1 MTTQTSAYYSFFPHL
16 RQGLANLIAEED
28 SLTGGT
34 GARAQISFDVNI
46 ERTKTDDTT
55 DLGTASRS
63 VDIIGPGDVTGLNSK
78 AVIRHA
84 PEEGDQTFEPNYLPF
99 VEFYDEDF
107 PWRYSPAKAKTE
119 SLTIY
124 QNRPVN
130 DQVQVDCKRLR
141 PWLSLV
147 VLKTDEFS
155 YEQDFNGVLPAIN
168 VNNAK
173 DSFQPNDTSWA
184 WAHVQINKDLGDPS
198 TGTAVADALG
208 SFETLMGDESNAD
221 RALSRIICPRKLTE
235 NTKYHAFLIP
245 TYEIGRLTG
254 LGQEIGTV
262 KSMAP
267 AWTDSDTSTKQFPYY
282 YHWQFETT
290 DSSDF
295 ESLVDA
301 LVPRVIEDNAVKR
314 EMDIQKPGNPILDG
328 TSDQPTVN
336 VYGALKSPSGSDAA
350 WNPYDDS
357 NRFNKKLRSILN
369 LSDDYQ
375 QTSPGADPIITPP
388 IYGQWAALRKR
399 VFATED
405 FNPPEEP
412 SSPNWIDELN
422 LDPSLRVLAGIGA
435 NVVRE
440 KQEEFMSQAWKQ
452 VGDIIEAN
460 KKLKSGQNAEEASRL
475 MYNKSV
481 NSENDEGLLLMT
493 HNLHSRLKS
502 GSTSLSSAVGNSRI
516 PNQCFSGTFRKLTS
530 KNGKLSKALDKNR
543 TAFLDNTSGD
553 EDIID
558 AFNTTLTTAPD
569 YVSPTGQADYDVF
582 NAGQLTVA
590 HVNGIPLRNT
600 FYLTKPGTT
609 AMAPGNMAPETIH
622 GTEFRGALLVQHGKF
637 DGQVHGPAA
646 WNASLAIDTTAS
658 GLRGKIKPDESV
670 KNAVTKKISGTSL
683 SEIKQVM
690 ATPKIKAPMYKAL
703 LELDSEAF
711 MPNMKESLPDNTIAL
726 LESNQKF
733 IEAYLAGMN
742 HEMARELLWREYPTD
757 QRGSVFQEFWSNQM
771 DPWDTQATD
780 QGIRNIKPIHE
791 WTDGASLASLGDNN
805 PGSINPDNLVL
816 AIRSDLLR
824 KYPNLSVFAIKA
836 TWDANGK
843 RLFDDNIVNGA
854 NTKYPIFSATASPDI
869 TFLGFDLTDTEAIG
883 GSDPQGSAGWFF
895 VFKERAGDI
904 RFGLDLP
911 VNGFPSIGDTS
922 LTESWDD
929 MSWAHMGNSGQ
940 SLADVKFL
948 NLNKHSLDFGSG
960 PSADDENV
968 YWGTNAADV
977 AYILEQ
983 KPVII
988 GIHAT
993 DMLPE

>member
-1 MTTQTSAYYSFFPHL
+1 MTTTSAYYSFFPHL
-16 RQGLANLIAEED
+16 RQGLANLISEED
-28 SLTGGT
+28 TLTGGT

-46 ERTKTDDTT
+46 ERTKHDNTT
-55 DLGTASRS
+55 DIANASRA
-63 VDIIGPGDVTGLNSK
+63 VDVIGPGDVTGLNSK

-84 PEEGDQTFEPNYLPF
+84 PLEGDSTFEPNYLPF

-107 PWRYSPAKAKTE
+107 PWRYSPAKAAATNV
-119 SLTIY
+119 TIY
-124 QNRPVN
+124 EGVSGKEK
-130 DQVQVDCKRLR
+130 QVSCKRLR
-141 PWLSLV
+141 PWMSLV
-147 VLKTDEFS
+147 VLKSDEFS
-155 YEQDFNGVLPAIN
+155 FESNFNGVLPVIN
-168 VNNAK
+168 VNSAK

-198 TGTAVADALG
+198 QTGATATAQS
-208 SFETLMGDESNAD
+208 SFGTLMEDQANAD
-221 RALSRIICPRKLTE
+221 RALSRILCPRKLDE
-235 NTKYHAFLIP
+235 KTKYHAFLIP
-245 TYEIGRLTG
+245 TYEVGRLTG
-254 LGQEIGTV
+254 LGQDIGTV

-267 AWTDSDTSTKQFPYY
+267 AWTDSDTSTKQFPFYY
-282 YHWQFETT
+282 NWQFETT
-290 DSSDF
+290 DGSDF

-301 LVPRVIEDNAVKR
+301 LVPRVIEENAVVR
-314 EMDIQKPGNPILDG
+314 EMDVQKPGNPMLDG
-328 TSDQPTVN
+328 VSDSPTVN
-336 VYGALKSPSGSDAA
+336 VYGALKSPAENETVWD
-350 WNPYDDS
+350 PYDDS
-357 NRFNKKLRSILN
+357 NKFNKNLRNILN

-375 QTSPGADPIITPP
+375 QTAPGADPIITPP

-399 VFATED
+399 VNTADD
-405 FNPPEEP
+405 FNPNPAPDPAE
-412 SSPNWIDELN
+412 WIDELN

-440 KQEEFMSQAWKQ
+440 KQEEFMHQAWQQ

-460 KKLKSGQNAEEASRL
+460 KKLKSGQSAEEASRL

-481 NSENDEGLLLMT
+481 NAENDEGLLMMT

-516 PNQCFSGTFRKLTS
+516 PNQCFSGSFRKLTA

-543 TAFLDNTSGD
+543 TAFLDNISGD
-553 EDIID
+553 ENIID

-582 NAGQLTVA
+582 NAGQLTVG

-622 GTEFRGALLVQHGKF
+622 GTEFRGALLVQHAKF
-637 DGQVHGPAA
+637 DAQTHGPSG
-646 WNASLAIDTTAS
+646 WNASLTIDTTAN
-658 GLRGKIKPDESV
+658 GLRDKIKPDASV

-683 SEIKQVM
+683 SEIKPVM

-711 MPNMKESLPDNTIAL
+711 MPNMKESLPENTIAL
-726 LESNQKF
+726 LKSNQKF

-757 QRGSVFQEFWSNQM
+757 QRGSVFQEFWSNQLS
-771 DPWDTQATD
+771 PWDDQTLANE

-791 WTDGASLASLGDNN
+791 WKSGNDLASLGSNS

-816 AIRSDLLR
+816 AVRSDLLR

-836 TWDANGK
+836 TWNNNK
-843 RLFDDNIVNGA
+843 RLFDDTPANSA
-854 NTKYPIFSATASPDI
+854 NTKYPIFSAKASPDI
-869 TFLGFDLTDTEAIG
+869 TFLGFDLTDAEAKG
-883 GSDPQGSAGWFF
+883 GTTSFDPAGWFF
-895 VFKERAGDI
+895 VFKERAGEI
-904 RFGLDLP
+904 RFGLDIAS
-911 VNGFPSIGDTS
+911 GTS
-922 LTESWDD
+922 ALETDMADGWDD
-929 MSWAHMGNSGQ
+929 LSWGYMGGGTVSTVE
-940 SLADVKFL
+940 DVKFL
-948 NLNKHSLDFGSG
+948 NVNRTNLDFTNPVSD
-960 PSADDENV
+960 DDENV
-968 YWGTNAADV
+968 YWGTNAADI